1 MLNTTIDY
9 QVNWSSPQR
18 QENSAPNRETSD
30 ELTLSWIHLRK
41 VLSDRYPT
49 FEPLDVFCD
58 LMAGRLSAW
67 NRHDVSMRTTLITQ
81 MNQLEDI
88 VQALELTRR

>member
-41 VLSDRYPT
+41 VLSDRYPS
-49 FEPLDVFCD
+49 FEPLDVFSD
-58 LMAGRLSAW
+58 LMAIRLSAW
-67 NRHDVSMRTTLITQ
+67 DRHDVAMRTTLISQ
-81 MNQLEDI
+81 INQLEDI